1 LRKWAG
7 HRWDCGRGATSPKD
21 LPRRH
26 SVGGTAEDAAPLLRA
41 LTEALRDLGLVDGR
55 NLMFE
60 SRYAGVRLERLP
72 ELAAELVRLRVDVI
86 VTGSNPFVAAARR
99 ATLTIPIVFVAAA
112 DPVGAGFVVSLAK
125 PGGNITGLTTDASPE
140 LFAKNLGLLT
150 EIVPNLTRVGV
161 LRQAD
166 RAAGGLAELHTA
178 ARRLNVV
185 VEVVDV
191 HDLDELAS
199 AFRTM
204 TGKRV
209 GAVIVFGSVFYLR
222 RQELAD
228 LALKHRLP
236 AIHVLKGYAEAGLL
250 MSYGPNLLDLYR
262 RAASYV
268 AKILGGTLP
277 ADLPVE
283 QPARLELVIN
293 LRTRESARADDP
305 AVRAAARGRGPSV
318 IRIASDRNRHWIL
331 LKKPPFADR
340 RTRGVLAKPDGSQ
353 MDQDRRSATRQ
364 GSCVTTRDN
373 GVRTR
378 GRWSFSTNSLHSGHS
393 SPRTE

>member
-1 LRKWAG
+1 M
-7 HRWDCGRGATSPKD
+7 HRRAFIGSCASGLVIVGTVVEGQPASRIYRVGI
-21 LPRRH
+21 LL
-26 SVGGTAEDAAPLLRA
+26 GGTAEDAAPLLRA
-41 LTEALRDLGLVDGR
+41 LVEALRVLGLVDGR
-55 NLMFE
+55 NLTFE

-86 VTGSNPFVAAARR
+86 VTGSNPFVAAAHR
-99 ATLTIPIVFVAAA
+99 ATLTIPIVFVASA
-112 DPVGAGFVVSLAK
+112 DPVGAGFVASLAK

-150 EIVPNLTRVGV
+150 EIVPNLTRVGG
-161 LRQAD
+161 AD
-166 RAAGGLAELHTA
+166 RAAGGLAELQAA
-178 ARRLNVV
+178 ARKLNVV

-191 HDLDELAS
+191 RDLDELAS
-199 AFRTM
+199 AFSTM

-268 AKILGGTLP
+268 AKILGGTKP

-293 LRTRESARADDP
+293 QRTAKALGLKIPQSVLLRADE
-305 AVRAAARGRGPSV
+305 V
-318 IRIASDRNRHWIL
+318 I
-331 LKKPPFADR
+331 
-340 RTRGVLAKPDGSQ
+340 Q
-353 MDQDRRSATRQ
+353 
-364 GSCVTTRDN
+364 
-373 GVRTR
+373 
-378 GRWSFSTNSLHSGHS
+378 
-393 SPRTE
+393 

>member
-1 LRKWAG
+1 MHRRAFIGTCASGLVTVGTVVEGQPALRIYRVG
-7 HRWDCGRGATSPKD
+7 I
-21 LPRRH
+21 LL
-26 SVGGTAEDAAPLLRA
+26 GGTAEDAAPLLRA
-41 LTEALRDLGLVDGR
+41 LIEALRVLGLVDGR
-55 NLMFE
+55 NLAFE

-72 ELAAELVRLRVDVI
+72 ELAAELARLRVDVI
-86 VTGSNPFVAAARR
+86 VTGSNPFVAAAHR

-112 DPVGAGFVVSLAK
+112 DPVGAGFVATLAR

-161 LRQAD
+161 LRQTD
-166 RAAGGLAELHTA
+166 RAAGGLAELQVA
-178 ARRLNVV
+178 ARKLNVV

-191 HDLDELAS
+191 RDLDELAS
-199 AFRTM
+199 AFSTM

-268 AKILGGTLP
+268 AKILGGTKP

-293 LRTRESARADDP
+293 QRTAKALGLEVPPTLLARADE
-305 AVRAAARGRGPSV
+305 V
-318 IRIASDRNRHWIL
+318 I
-331 LKKPPFADR
+331 
-340 RTRGVLAKPDGSQ
+340 
-353 MDQDRRSATRQ
+353 
-364 GSCVTTRDN
+364 
-373 GVRTR
+373 
-378 GRWSFSTNSLHSGHS
+378 
-393 SPRTE
+393 E

>member
-1 LRKWAG
+1 M
-7 HRWDCGRGATSPKD
+7 HRRAFIGSCASGLVTVGTVVEGQLTSRIYRVGV
-21 LPRRH
+21 LL
-26 SVGGTAEDAAPLLRA
+26 GGTAEDAAPLLRA
-41 LTEALRDLGLVDGR
+41 LIEALRVLGLVDGR
-55 NLMFE
+55 NLTFE

-86 VTGSNPFVAAARR
+86 VTGSNPFVAAAHR

-112 DPVGAGFVVSLAK
+112 DPVGAGFVASLAK

-166 RAAGGLAELHTA
+166 REGGGLAELEGT
-178 ARRLNVV
+178 ARRLKVTL
-185 VEVVDV
+185 EFVDV
-191 HDLDELAS
+191 RDVDELAS
-199 AFRTM
+199 AFAAM

-209 GAVIVFGSVFYLR
+209 GAVIVFGSLFYLR

-228 LALKHRLP
+228 LALKHHLP

-268 AKILGGTLP
+268 AKILGGTKP

-283 QPARLELVIN
+283 QPAKLELVIN
-293 LRTRESARADDP
+293 LRTAKALGLTIPQSVLLRADE
-305 AVRAAARGRGPSV
+305 V
-318 IRIASDRNRHWIL
+318 I
-331 LKKPPFADR
+331 
-340 RTRGVLAKPDGSQ
+340 Q
-353 MDQDRRSATRQ
+353 
-364 GSCVTTRDN
+364 
-373 GVRTR
+373 
-378 GRWSFSTNSLHSGHS
+378 
-393 SPRTE
+393 